1 MEEIRG
7 RILIGRYQLDG
18 HDRGILSVIAALRNA
33 GVEVI
38 YMLFIHPDE
47 IIQAAIEED
56 PDVVGLASSLGQ
68 HEMFVSML
76 IDGLTEAGLD
86 VPVIL
91 GGIIPTADVTKVM
104 AKGVKQVFGPGSTP
118 ESAVTLV
125 KELVKERYSQ
135 MTNY

>member
-7 RILIGRYQLDG
+7 RILIGRYHLDG

-38 YMLFIHPDE
+38 YMLFSHPDE

-56 PDVVGLASSLGQ
+56 PDVVGLSLSLGQ
-68 HEMFVSML
+68 HDMFVSML
-76 IDGLTEAGLD
+76 IEGLAKKELD
-86 VPVIL
+86 LPVIL
-91 GGIIPTADVTKVM
+91 GGIIPTADVPKVI

-118 ESAVTLV
+118 ESAVKLV
-125 KELVKERYSQ
+125 KELVAERYRN
-135 MTNY
+135 MTN